1 MSAPFSTS
9 SLGNV
14 AQLRLGAQQARIGI
28 SALDGLGAQP
38 DSFSRTLEN
47 RMNTPE
53 PAPRKPESVPAA
65 PRQPERAAS
74 TEPAREPNRAADK
87 GPTTGPDTGAEART
101 QAGAEGGSASGT
113 STSGAS
119 ASSAERTDTRAGG
132 EGAASNA
139 AAAAQPS
146 ASDTAAAAGDAQAV
160 ASQAGHAA
168 RLAALAAGT
177 AADAEETPA
186 DAAASSP
193 TDPAALAGLP
203 AAIAALL
210 AGRAQ
215 APSTA
220 DEAGAETGTP
230 QLAADGGR
238 KSLQNSALLP
248 KTDLTATAGG
258 DAGIDADATP
268 AFLLQGREFAAAAAA
283 ARSATGAATGGMQ
296 ADVLEGL
303 GPTGVRAVLDF
314 GGNDLGLVPDDV
326 SLDKRLQLAIPKLNS
341 RARAALFERFGD
353 WDAIAAVAREAAA
366 QAPGEDFRELSGVDA
381 VGPVAARMIA
391 EFFAEPHN
399 HAKVDALLAQ
409 LDEVIPAERPK
420 TDTAVAGKTI
430 VFTGSLEKM
439 TRDEAKAQAEAL
451 GAKVSG
457 SVSKKTDLVVAGPGA
472 GSKLKTATDLGV
484 QVMTEDEWL
493 ALVGGG

>member
-14 AQLRLGAQQARIGI
+14 AQPRLGAQQARIGI

-248 KTDLTATAGG
+248 KTDLSAGTG
-258 DAGIDADATP
+258 GITGPGSDATP
-268 AFLLQGREFAAAAAA
+268 AFLLQGREFAAAAMA
-283 ARSATGAATGGMQ
+283 ARGASGAGAGGMT
-296 ADVLEGL
+296 ADGLEPAGTGSGNGNAPAGL
-303 GPTGVRAVLDF
+303 PHTHGATPLLRQS
-314 GGNDLGLVPDDV
+314 P
-326 SLDKRLQLAIPKLNS
+326 
-341 RARAALFERFGD
+341 
-353 WDAIAAVAREAAA
+353 AA
-366 QAPGEDFRELSGVDA
+366 QASSPQLPVATPAGEPGWAEDVGNQVRWMLGRAESKAELVLTPPNMGKLEVSINLSGDQTTA
-381 VGPVAARMIA
+381 QFIASSQAAR
-391 EFFAEPHN
+391 
-399 HAKVDALLAQ
+399 DALERALPQ
-409 LDEVIPAERPK
+409 LREALQQ
-420 TDTAVAGKTI
+420 AGILLGDANVSTSGQGREGDGREGSGGRGDRGEASAGGSTG
-430 VFTGSLEKM
+430 TGS
-439 TRDEAKAQAEAL
+439 
-451 GAKVSG
+451 
-457 SVSKKTDLVVAGPGA
+457 AGG
-472 GSKLKTATDLGV
+472 
-484 QVMTEDEWL
+484 WL
-493 ALVGGG
+493 RQQQGMVDTFA